1 MCVSVSSV
9 MPDGYGG
16 RLPGTRD
23 KRPTS
28 PKLLSGTT
36 QPPGAS
42 RLRTRNKGAQGQG
55 PSRSIREPPEKIHP
69 RLETTAASNGPSVAS
84 HLPEASEGSQ
94 QLVSSRPGKIHQRFH
109 NKATSNG
116 LSLGDRGSRAASAK
130 VGGAAATSQKVRAGP
145 GHEGN
150 SSEAHQ

>member
-1 MCVSVSSV
+1 MSWV

-23 KRPTS
+23 KRPT
-28 PKLLSGTT
+28 PLKLVSGTT

-42 RLRTRNKGAQGQG
+42 RLRTHNKGAQGG
-55 PSRSIREPPEKIHP
+55 RALLKHKGAPEKIHP
-69 RLETTAASNGPSVAS
+69 QLQTTAASNGPNVAS

-94 QLVSSRPGKIHQRFH
+94 HLVSSRPGKILPRFH

-116 LSLGDRGSRAASAK
+116 LSLGDRGSRVASA

-150 SSEAHQ
+150 SSEPHQ